1 MLADQ
6 LSHKNCVCCTNK
18 VKSQTVVKNFSVF
31 PCITCPHFVSSSS
44 SSHKTSIVT
53 HKTSIFFFNPSSIF
67 KKRYGFS
74 INYNVFQVSSP
85 SFSWILC
92 LYWDMEIWSLNM
104 ELMMFWWVW
113 YMGFVG
119 FVGIML
125 ILHVYMLG
133 FVLCCAYHVHDK
145 MSLRC
150 FCVFLWTPLSTKIV
164 GIIMFPWFWNINW
177 LCVFT
182 LYPRCTL
189 LHMMNTHTH
198 TLTYR
203 VFNAMIL
210 SCFDILYIH
219 LSFLFELLFK
229 FNF

>member
-18 VKSQTVVKNFSVF
+18 VKSQTVVKNFLVF
-31 PCITCPHFVSSSS
+31 PHITCPHFVSSSS
-44 SSHKTSIVT
+44 FSHKTSIVT

-74 INYNVFQVSSP
+74 IIFNVFQVSSP

-125 ILHVYMLG
+125 ILHVYMLVLH
-133 FVLCCAYHVHDK
+133 FYALYFDLCCVVHNMFMIKCLLDVFV
-145 MSLRC
+145 C
-150 FCVFLWTPLSTKIV
+150 FF
-164 GIIMFPWFWNINW
+164 G
-177 LCVFT
+177 
-182 LYPRCTL
+182 
-189 LHMMNTHTH
+189 LHWVQ
-198 TLTYR
+198 R
-203 VFNAMIL
+203 W
-210 SCFDILYIH
+210 
-219 LSFLFELLFK
+219 
-229 FNF
+229 